1 MVLFLSFKSFAI
13 LFCVI
18 TGTHFSLNWEEL
30 WKRKLMLTQHGH
42 TGVISRRMKCSLLE
56 GSTHIFPNGEE
67 GITGKNATVVQAES
81 FFITV
86 LGLSSLDV
94 NICTVGFATV
104 AAINIFLKQ
113 PLCLSIPPNSTDL
126 SKSITL
132 TLLLWLAKWSHIT
145 SQKTFFEIHQETVIS
160 ALLLVTEVVSSLDFQ
175 ALNSFGHE
183 PTSFQTENVAKK
195 KQKTCHV
202 GKNSPKECQE
212 ESLCL
217 KRLSPKIVPQV
228 YRSALESY

>member
-1 MVLFLSFKSFAI
+1 M
-13 LFCVI
+13 
-18 TGTHFSLNWEEL
+18 
-30 WKRKLMLTQHGH
+30 RKLMVTQRGH

-67 GITGKNATVVQAES
+67 GITSNDATLVQAES
-81 FFITV
+81 FFVTV
-86 LGLSSLDV
+86 LGFSLSDV
-94 NICTVGFATV
+94 NTCTVGVATV

-132 TLLLWLAKWSHIT
+132 TLLLWLAKWGHVT
-145 SQKTFFEIHQETVIS
+145 SQKMSFEKHQETVIS

-183 PTSFQTENVAKK
+183 PKSASIPDRKCGQKK
-195 KQKTCHV
+195 KKKYAPWEKTALRNARKKV
-202 GKNSPKECQE
+202 SPSASSEK
-212 ESLCL
+212 
-217 KRLSPKIVPQV
+217 KKIKKC
-228 YRSALESY
+228 YEA

>member
-1 MVLFLSFKSFAI
+1 MV
-13 LFCVI
+13 
-18 TGTHFSLNWEEL
+18 
-30 WKRKLMLTQHGH
+30 TQRGH

-67 GITGKNATVVQAES
+67 GITSNDATLVQAES
-81 FFITV
+81 FFVTV
-86 LGLSSLDV
+86 LGFSLSDV
-94 NICTVGFATV
+94 NTCTVGVATV

-132 TLLLWLAKWSHIT
+132 TLLLWLAKWGHVT
-145 SQKTFFEIHQETVIS
+145 SQKMSFEKHQETVIS

-183 PTSFQTENVAKK
+183 PKSASIPDRKCGQKK
-195 KQKTCHV
+195 KKKVCPM

-212 ESLCL
+212 ESLSLCL
-217 KRLSPKIVPQV
+217 K
-228 YRSALESY
+228 